1 MPTDLTIT
9 LANQPGSLADLGE
22 ALGAAGVNIEAIA
35 GFGTGDTGI
44 AHLVV
49 DDADAARTAL
59 GAGGIEVTDA
69 HETMSVTLPDEPGA
83 LGRYARRLA
92 DAGVNIDAAYIGGTD
107 GAGEVE
113 LIFVVDDL
121 DRAKNA
127 SA

>member
-9 LANQPGSLADLGE
+9 LANRPGSLADLGE

-35 GFGTGDTGI
+35 GFGTGSTGI

-49 DDADAARTAL
+49 DDADKACAALETA
-59 GAGGIEVTDA
+59 GIGVTDA
-69 HETMSVTLPDEPGA
+69 RETMSVTLPDEPGA
-83 LGRYARRLA
+83 LGRFARKLGE
-92 DAGVNIDAAYIGGTD
+92 AGVNIDAAYIGGTD

-121 DRAKNA
+121 DKAKNA
-127 SA
+127 